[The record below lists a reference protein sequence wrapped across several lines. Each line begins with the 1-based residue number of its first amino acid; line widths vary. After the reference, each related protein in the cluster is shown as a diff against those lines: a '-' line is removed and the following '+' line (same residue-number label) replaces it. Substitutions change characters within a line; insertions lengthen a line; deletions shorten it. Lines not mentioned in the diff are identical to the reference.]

1 MSFHFVLHGGE
12 DRTNSQTPEFQHNT
26 ETRPHHP
33 FTAKVQVTE
42 KKLFKIKKN
51 VANLFLNRAT
61 NPEFILFYRKEG
73 TSVALKLLSISTLVR
88 YPAWQGRQ
96 DTKIKHCKPN
106 RYMNT
111 LLEAQKAALISGS
124 ERN

>member
-1 MSFHFVLHGGE
+1 MSFHFVLHDGE
-12 DRTNSQTPEFQHNT
+12 GRTNSQTPEFQHNT
-26 ETRPHHP
+26 ETRSHHP

-61 NPEFILFYRKEG
+61 NPEFILFYRKAIAG
-73 TSVALKLLSISTLVR
+73 VARNQLSTNTLIR

>member
-1 MSFHFVLHGGE
+1 MSSDFVLHGGE
-12 DRTNSQTPEFQHNT
+12 GRTNSQTPEFQHNT
-26 ETRPHHP
+26 ETRSHHP

-61 NPEFILFYRKEG
+61 NPEFILFYRKATAG
-73 TSVALKLLSISTLVR
+73 LTRNTLSTNMLIR

-96 DTKIKHCKPN
+96 DTRVKRCKTR
-106 RYMNT
+106 RYANT
-111 LLEAQKAALISGS
+111 LLKG
-124 ERN
+124 

>member
-1 MSFHFVLHGGE
+1 MSSHFVLHGGE
-12 DRTNSQTPEFQHNT
+12 GRTNSQTPEIQNNT
-26 ETRPHHP
+26 ETQSHHP

-61 NPEFILFYRKEG
+61 NPEFILFYRKAIAD
-73 TSVALKLLSISTLVR
+73 VARNPLSTNMLIK

-96 DTKIKHCKPN
+96 DTRVKRCKTR
-106 RYMNT
+106 RYANT
-111 LLEAQKAALISGS
+111 LLKG
-124 ERN
+124 

>member
-1 MSFHFVLHGGE
+1 MSSHFVLHGGE
-12 DRTNSQTPEFQHNT
+12 GRINSQTTEIQNNT
-26 ETRPHHP
+26 ETQSHHP
-33 FTAKVQVTE
+33 LTAKVQVTE

-73 TSVALKLLSISTLVR
+73 TSVARKLLSINTLVR
-88 YPAWQGRQ
+88 FPAWQGRQ

>member
-1 MSFHFVLHGGE
+1 M
-12 DRTNSQTPEFQHNT
+12 
-26 ETRPHHP
+26 ETQSHHP

-73 TSVALKLLSISTLVR
+73 ASVARKLLSISALVR

-96 DTKIKHCKPN
+96 DTKVKHCKTN
-106 RYMNT
+106 RYTST
-111 LLEAQKAALISGS
+111 LLEAQKAVLITGD

>member
-1 MSFHFVLHGGE
+1 MSSHFVLHGGE
-12 DRTNSQTPEFQHNT
+12 GRTNSQTPEFQHNT
-26 ETRPHHP
+26 ETQSHHP

-61 NPEFILFYRKEG
+61 NPEFILFYRKATAG
-73 TSVALKLLSISTLVR
+73 VTHNPLITNTLIR

-96 DTKIKHCKPN
+96 DTRVKRCKTII
-106 RYMNT
+106 YANT
-111 LLEAQKAALISGS
+111 LLKG
-124 ERN
+124 